1 MNRLVISLLFAGA
14 ACFAA
19 PNPPPGGA
27 NGAPPSG
34 RPPQGESHAQNG
46 GRSTG
51 RTSPTAGKT
60 SSRRRKA
67 SVSSRSH
74 ASDLSDADQK
84 LVDQI
89 GEAESLDALSRL
101 SRRAAS
107 SRSADVRMAMV
118 DALESQ
124 GERAVNEIAA
134 YIVDSDEDVAD
145 SALTAWTDLLQ
156 DMSRA
161 KRVQAIRAAAQVM
174 EMAVSMQMRGG
185 DRRQG
190 YGTMQGPG
198 QYQGRGQMQ
207 GPGQYQGHG
216 QMQGPGGQQGP
227 GGARRGD
234 R

>member
-1 MNRLVISLLFAGA
+1 MNRLVISILFAGA

-34 RPPQGESHAQNG
+34 RPPQGQSHAQNG

-60 SSRRRKA
+60 SSRRRKTSA
-67 SVSSRSH
+67 SIRSH

-107 SRSADVRMAMV
+107 SRSAEVRMAMV

-145 SALTAWTDLLQ
+145 SAFTAWTDLLQ

-161 KRVQAIRAAAQVM
+161 KRVQAICAAAQVM
-174 EMAVSMQMRGG
+174 GRAGSMQMRGG
-185 DRRQG
+185 DQRQG
-190 YGTMQGPG
+190 YGPIQGPG
-198 QYQGRGQMQ
+198 QH
-207 GPGQYQGHG
+207 QGHG
-216 QMQGPGGQQGP
+216 QMLGPGGQQGP

>member
-19 PNPPPGGA
+19 PNPPSGGA
-27 NGAPPSG
+27 NGALPPG
-34 RPPQGESHAQNG
+34 RGHVQYGGQNM
-46 GRSTG
+46 GRSVMNAPS
-51 RTSPTAGKT
+51 TSRRNAV
-60 SSRRRKA
+60 SSRRIRKNDI
-67 SVSSRSH
+67 
-74 ASDLSDADQK
+74 SDSDQK
-84 LVDQI
+84 LIDQI
-89 GEAESLDALSRL
+89 GEAESMDALSRL

-134 YIVDSDEDVAD
+134 YIGDSDADVAD
-145 SALTAWTDLLQ
+145 SAFTAWTVLLQ

-174 EMAVSMQMRGG
+174 GTAGSMQMRGC
-185 DRRQG
+185 DQRQG
-190 YGTMQGPG
+190 YGP
-198 QYQGRGQMQ
+198 MQ

>member
-145 SALTAWTDLLQ
+145 SALTA
-156 DMSRA
+156 RA
-161 KRVQAIRAAAQVM
+161 GDPCRRPGHGDGRLHADARRRPTPGLRDHAGARP
-174 EMAVSMQMRGG
+174 VSGPWP
-185 DRRQG
+185 DA
-190 YGTMQGPG
+190 GPG
-198 QYQGRGQMQ
+198 RTAGAWRRATGR
-207 GPGQYQGHG
+207 PLK
-216 QMQGPGGQQGP
+216 
-227 GGARRGD
+227 R
-234 R
+234 